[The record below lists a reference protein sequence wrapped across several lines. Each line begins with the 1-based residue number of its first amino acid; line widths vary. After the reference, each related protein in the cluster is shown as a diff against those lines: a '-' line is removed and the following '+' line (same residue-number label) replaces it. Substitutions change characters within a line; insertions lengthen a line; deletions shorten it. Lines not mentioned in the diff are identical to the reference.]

1 MDGRPIKTNESFS
14 HERERETIFIKKHW
28 PAVAIFTDGR
38 DDGDG
43 VEQSAAK
50 RPLPRCV
57 VLFSN
62 FNKKKIKIK
71 KKKIEIDR
79 TASLPS

>member
-43 VEQSAAK
+43 
-50 RPLPRCV
+50 
-57 VLFSN
+57 
-62 FNKKKIKIK
+62 IK
-71 KKKIEIDR
+71 KSSADGPLAFGVVDFFAVVTFFFGRLDHLVLE
-79 TASLPS
+79 SYY